1 MSPSPN
7 YATGQIAVPNS
18 QQFGATVPGIPLRQS
33 QVQEQVQRGARILS
47 TIEEKMKALFDR
59 LQPVLQITPSGQGEA
74 NPKPTLVGQAMALS
88 NHNDQLEMIDSQLAD
103 ILNRIEL

>member
-1 MSPSPN
+1 MN
-7 YATGQIAVPNS
+7 YSNAQVNATTGYTSGIS
-18 QQFGATVPGIPLRQS
+18 TPGVIKDRPPS

-47 TIEEKMKALFDR
+47 AIEEKMKALFDR

-74 NPKPTLVGQAMALS
+74 NPKPTLVGHAMALS